1 MDSKFH
7 QKNYLRECEG
17 EYMATQELRKRANWQ
32 TISGAKALRTEELFQ
47 FSLQSAL
54 DEVYPNK
61 FIIDRHP
68 KEFGNIYSTYPLSQE
83 VREKIYD
90 IDVSEKKANGKP
102 KYEWGISMDFA
113 IRNKENGKI
122 LFGEIKRQDGWVETT
137 NMAAGRGNAHE
148 RSCKYFTPGLMKII
162 RETGGLSEEILP
174 FWLVIVGDITRDP
187 RRNREIA
194 YWFQDY
200 TKNYYMWR
208 DTNDVGDMLD
218 FFENNLLPYLL

>member
-1 MDSKFH
+1 
-7 QKNYLRECEG
+7 
-17 EYMATQELRKRANWQ
+17 MATQELRKRANWQ
-32 TISGAKALRTEELFQ
+32 TISGAKALCTEELFQ
-47 FSLQSAL
+47 VSLQSAL

-61 FIIDRHP
+61 FIVDRHP
-68 KEFGNIYSTYPLSQE
+68 KEFGDIYSTYPLSKE

-90 IDVSEKKANGKP
+90 VDVTEKTANGKP
-102 KYEWGISMDFA
+102 KYKWGISMDFA
-113 IRNKENGKI
+113 IRNKDNGKI
-122 LFGEIKRQDGWVETT
+122 LFGEIKRQDGWVEIT

-200 TKNYYMWR
+200 SKNYYMWR
-208 DTNDVGDMLD
+208 DTNDIGDMLD

>member
-1 MDSKFH
+1 
-7 QKNYLRECEG
+7 
-17 EYMATQELRKRANWQ
+17 MATQELRKRANWQ
-32 TISGAKALRTEELFQ
+32 TISGAKALRTEERFQ
-47 FSLQSAL
+47 LSLQSAL

-61 FIIDRHP
+61 FIVDRHP

-83 VREKIYD
+83 VKEKIYD
-90 IDVSEKKANGKP
+90 VDVSEKKANGKP

-113 IRNKENGKI
+113 IRNKDNGKI

>member
-1 MDSKFH
+1 
-7 QKNYLRECEG
+7 
-17 EYMATQELRKRANWQ
+17 MATQELRKRANWQ
-32 TISGAKALRTEELFQ
+32 TISGAKAFRTEELFQ

-162 RETGGLSEEILP
+162 RETGDLSEEILP